1 MVMLCICQ
9 LMPNELFTIEL
20 KNLSIARRCGRNN
33 TVSARSAD
41 EQQLRLCVSEGQ
53 LRFLK
58 LPRMISRAG
67 NRCQTG
73 GWCDCTYPREQ
84 LWMRQGDEQRLTPA
98 HGKAGNSGL
107 LAPRRGGKILLD
119 GQDIRTLSRDEV
131 RRNFGMVLQD
141 TWIKRGTVREN
152 ICFGKPDATE
162 EEMVRAAKEARSYDF
177 IRRLPNGFDTV
188 LNEDSISGG
197 QKQLL
202 CITRVMLALPPM
214 LILDEATSSIDTRT
228 EMQIQEAFD
237 KLMEGRTSFVV
248 AHRLSTIRAAS
259 VILVMRDGKII
270 EKGTHEELLAKGGFY
285 HKLYNSQFD
294 NSGKAQ

>member
-9 LMPNELFTIEL
+9 LMPNELFAIEL

-33 TVSARSAD
+33 TVSAGSAD

-107 LAPRRGGKILLD
+107 LAPRRGGKNEKKAD
-119 GQDIRTLSRDEV
+119 
-131 RRNFGMVLQD
+131 
-141 TWIKRGTVREN
+141 
-152 ICFGKPDATE
+152 KPAQ
-162 EEMVRAAKEARSYDF
+162 A
-177 IRRLPNGFDTV
+177 
-188 LNEDSISGG
+188 
-197 QKQLL
+197 
-202 CITRVMLALPPM
+202 
-214 LILDEATSSIDTRT
+214 
-228 EMQIQEAFD
+228 
-237 KLMEGRTSFVV
+237 
-248 AHRLSTIRAAS
+248 
-259 VILVMRDGKII
+259 
-270 EKGTHEELLAKGGFY
+270 EK
-285 HKLYNSQFD
+285 
-294 NSGKAQ
+294 